1 MDKRSWWVLAIAA
14 VAATCLVVAAVVVV
28 ADDDDEGASDV
39 PGSSTT
45 AVTSPTTA
53 ISVTTTTG
61 PATTSSTAAP
71 TTTTPTTTSPT
82 SSTSAPASST
92 TTADQGPVPAIVEVV
107 NAGSGGGSG
116 EVVLDWGA
124 VPGATTYQVL
134 RSDDEDGTFEIVA
147 EIDVVMGTASAADD
161 VVNVWSPQHSY
172 VPSDGAL
179 ATGDTSA
186 TFQYVE
192 LAAGRHCFR
201 VVASNTAGDG
211 PASLVTCGSPP

>member
-1 MDKRSWWVLAIAA
+1 VDKRSWWVLAIAA

-28 ADDDDEGASDV
+28 ADDDEGASDV

-53 ISVTTTTG
+53 TAVTTTTG
-61 PATTSSTAAP
+61 PATSASTAAP
-71 TTTTPTTTSPT
+71 TTITPT

-92 TTADQGPVPAIVEVV
+92 TTADQGPVPAIVDVV

-134 RSDDEDGTFEIVA
+134 RSDDEDGPFEIVA
-147 EIDVVMGTASAADD
+147 EIDVVTGTASAADD

-172 VPSDGAL
+172 VPSGGAL
-179 ATGDTSA
+179 ATADTSA

-192 LAAGRHCFR
+192 IAAGRHCFR